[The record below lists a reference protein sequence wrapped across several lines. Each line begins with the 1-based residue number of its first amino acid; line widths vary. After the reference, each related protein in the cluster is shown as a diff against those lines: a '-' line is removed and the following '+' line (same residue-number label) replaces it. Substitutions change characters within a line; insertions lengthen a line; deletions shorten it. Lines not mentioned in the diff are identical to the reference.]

1 MSRDPTRVA
10 TEVKTLIVEIMI
22 VETMIVDKMLLVASL
37 AGFDLSLNSK
47 IPLIK
52 PE

>member
-1 MSRDPTRVA
+1 MSRDPSRVA

-37 AGFDLSLNSK
+37 AVFGHPHRIFIAK
-47 IPLIK
+47 F
-52 PE
+52 